1 VRGTQRME
9 IFADAVF
16 AIAFTLPILELK
28 LPKPGPG
35 FVAGLGE
42 LWPSY
47 LGYVLSALVIGLYWV
62 HHHFAGAI
70 YRTTG
75 HHFLLATLLFL
86 TAIGFIG
93 FPIRAMAE
101 HIVDPSSRG
110 PAAVFFTCALA
121 ATSVAW
127 LIKWK
132 TGCATNDIDDR
143 LDPAYI
149 SRLTRKYYW
158 TTGLMAFAAALA
170 FLSWAVGLS
179 LAVVVTLYFLRA
191 PETPDYITKAP
202 EVEGES

>member
-1 VRGTQRME
+1 MC
-9 IFADAVF
+9 
-16 AIAFTLPILELK
+16 
-28 LPKPGPG
+28 
-35 FVAGLGE
+35 
-42 LWPSY
+42 
-47 LGYVLSALVIGLYWV
+47 
-62 HHHFAGAI
+62 
-70 YRTTG
+70 
-75 HHFLLATLLFL
+75 
-86 TAIGFIG
+86 
-93 FPIRAMAE
+93 IRDR
-101 HIVDPSSRG
+101 HIVDPNSRG
-110 PAAVFFTCALA
+110 PVAVFFTCALA